1 MKAYGYIRVSSVEQT
16 KGTSLSEQQRQI
28 ESYASLKEIE
38 LLGVIVD
45 PAIKGETPIHLR
57 PNGKLLIEAIDNGAI
72 DTVIICKLDRA
83 FRSASD
89 CLVKVEEWQKKGI
102 GLHILNISGQTVD
115 TTSPMGKFF
124 ITMMA
129 GAAELEKNLIKE
141 RCNNGRAARRA
152 EGKLIGSLPYG
163 YVLAEDCKTLLPV
176 PDQQEALSLI
186 YTLRD
191 SSYSL
196 RNIADELNIRGYPT
210 QKGSSLWTHGHIQGI
225 LRRQRPI

>member
-1 MKAYGYIRVSSVEQT
+1 MSAYGYIRVSSVEQT
-16 KGTSLSEQQRQI
+16 KGTSLAEQQRQI

-45 PAIKGETPIHLR
+45 PAIKGGTPIHLR
-57 PNGKLLIEAIDNGAI
+57 PNGRLLVEAIDNGTI

-89 CLVKVEEWQKKGI
+89 CLVKVEEWEKKGI

-115 TTSPMGKFF
+115 TTSPVGKFF
-124 ITMMA
+124 ITIMA

-141 RCNNGRAARRA
+141 RCSQGRTARRA
-152 EGKLIGSLPYG
+152 EGKVIGSLPYG
-163 YVLAEDCKTLLPV
+163 YNLAEDRKTLI
-176 PDQQEALSLI
+176 PDPEQQEALSLI
-186 YTLRD
+186 YSLKD

-196 RNIADELNIRGYPT
+196 RKIADELNIRGYST
-210 QKGSSLWTHGHIQGI
+210 QKGSSLWTYGHVQGV

>member
-1 MKAYGYIRVSSVEQT
+1 MKAYGYIRVSSVEQI
-16 KGTSLSEQQRQI
+16 KGTSLDEQKRQI
-28 ESYASLKEIE
+28 EAYATLKEIE

-45 PAIKGETPIHLR
+45 PAIKGEIPIHQR
-57 PNGKLLIEAIDNGAI
+57 PQGKLLVGAIDNGSI

-89 CLVKVEEWQKKGI
+89 CLVKVEEWEKKGI

-141 RCNNGRAARRA
+141 RCSNGRAARKL
-152 EGKLIGSLPYG
+152 EGKVIGGLPFG
-163 YVLAEDCKTLLPV
+163 YDLAEDAKTLIENSFE
-176 PDQQEALSLI
+176 QAALALI
-186 YTLRD
+186 NALK
-191 SSYSL
+191 SSGHSL
-196 RNIADELNIRGYPT
+196 REIATTLNSQGFT
-210 QKGSSLWTHGHIQGI
+210 TKKGGTWTHGHVQGV
-225 LRRQRPI
+225 LRRAA

>member
-16 KGTSLSEQQRQI
+16 KGTSLAEQQRQI
-28 ESYASLKEIE
+28 EAYASLKGID

-45 PAIKGETPIHLR
+45 PAIKGETPIHMR
-57 PNGKLLIEAIDNGAI
+57 PYGKLLVEAIDNGAI

-89 CLVKVEEWQKKGI
+89 CLVKVEEWEKKGI

-141 RCNNGRAARRA
+141 RCNNGREARRA
-152 EGKLIGSLPYG
+152 EGKIIGSLPYG
-163 YVLAEDCKTLLPV
+163 YLLGDDGKTLLPD
-176 PDQQEALSLI
+176 PDQQEALQLI
-186 YTLRD
+186 YSLRN

-196 RNIADELNIRGYPT
+196 RNIADELNTRGYST
-210 QKGSSLWTHGHIQGI
+210 QKGGSPWTHGHVQGV
-225 LRRQRPI
+225 LRRPRAI

>member
-1 MKAYGYIRVSSVEQT
+1 MRAYGYIRVSSVEQI
-16 KGTSLSEQQRQI
+16 KGTSLAEQKRQI
-28 ESYASLKEIE
+28 EAYATLKEID

-45 PAIKGETPIHLR
+45 PAIKGEVPIHLR
-57 PNGKLLIEAIDNGAI
+57 PQGRLLVEAIDNGSI

-89 CLVKVEEWQKKGI
+89 CLVKVEEWEKKGI

-141 RCNNGRAARRA
+141 RCSNGREARKL
-152 EGKLIGSLPYG
+152 EGKVIGGLPYG
-163 YVLAEDCKTLLPV
+163 YALDVDGKTLIE
-176 PDQQEALSLI
+176 DASEQEALSLI
-186 YTLRD
+186 RELRD
-191 SSYSL
+191 QGRSL
-196 RNIADELNIRGYPT
+196 REIACELNAKGY
-210 QKGSSLWTHGHIQGI
+210 QAKKGGTWTYGQVQSV
-225 LRRQRPI
+225 LKRAA